1 MLSSCAGKLW
11 TATLKDGSG
20 RAAVRRVIASDN
32 SCLFNA
38 VGYVMERSRDRAPEL
53 RHAPVSLAVM
63 HRRSDAAAVP
73 VRGKGQA
80 EPGRSSK
87 PDQRAYAIFHALPPC
102 LCISAW
108 RMQTACSRPCHQL

>member
-1 MLSSCAGKLW
+1 MQALIPTIKQGLKVCSASEVEVEAKSLLHDGVDSVLLPCAGNLW

-53 RHAPVSLAVM
+53 RYAPVSV
-63 HRRSDAAAVP
+63 SP
-73 VRGKGQA
+73 
-80 EPGRSSK
+80 E
-87 PDQRAYAIFHALPPC
+87 
-102 LCISAW
+102 AW
-108 RMQTACSRPCHQL
+108 GS